1 MVWQK
6 FHLIIDV
13 VEQNTRI
20 QLISRQQCK
29 GNGVFIVIIF
39 GESNSFV
46 TEVNLHRYNIV
57 FTVTERLS
65 YE

>member
-1 MVWQK
+1 MVGQK
-6 FHLIIDV
+6 LHLIIDV

-39 GESNSFV
+39 GKSNSFV
-46 TEVNLHRYNIV
+46 TEVDLH
-57 FTVTERLS
+57 
-65 YE
+65 